1 MEPESQKLKNL
12 NPMFY
17 WKNVIQKFRRE
28 QPEIR
33 IILDDF
39 DEKQFSDIISGN
51 KEIIFK
57 LENDTKKIQNFPNL
71 YTVWLNNNLE
81 DNRIHDYKT
90 TDYLVCDDTFLCLQ
104 AQLNGV
110 EIIRNLDEL
119 QQKIPQIRVRN
130 SIERIE
136 TWEKAREVLTKLK

>member
-1 MEPESQKLKNL
+1 MEPESRKLKNL

-17 WKNVIQKFRRE
+17 WKNVIQKFHRE

-33 IILDDF
+33 IILNDF
-39 DEKQFSDIISGN
+39 DEKQLSDIVSSN

-71 YTVWLNNNLE
+71 YMIWLNNNLE

-90 TDYLVCDDTFLCLQ
+90 TDYLVCDDVFLCLQ
-104 AQLNGV
+104 AQLKGV
-110 EIIRNLDEL
+110 EIIRNRDEL
-119 QQKIPQIRVRN
+119 QHKISQIRVRN

-136 TWEKAREVLTKLK
+136 TWEKAKEVLTKLK